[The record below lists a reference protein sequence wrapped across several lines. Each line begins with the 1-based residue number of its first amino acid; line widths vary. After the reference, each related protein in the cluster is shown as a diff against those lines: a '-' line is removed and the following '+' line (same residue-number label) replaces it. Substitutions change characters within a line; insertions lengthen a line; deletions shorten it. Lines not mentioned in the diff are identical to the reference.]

1 MTGFEQQRG
10 RRQAETDIAE
20 ASQPVAE
27 FELIGRYFAAL
38 PKHSAGVSLGIGDDC
53 ALLDVPVG
61 QHLAVSIDTL
71 VEGVHFLPTI
81 AAEELALRAVS
92 ACVSD
97 LAAMGAS
104 PAWLTLALTLPES
117 DPDWLQPFSQGLG
130 RSMQQYGLSLVG
142 GDTSRGHRTLSLQ
155 VHGLVP
161 KGQALTRRGAMPGD
175 GIWVSGTL
183 GDAMAGLDQLQ
194 QAVDPDPYLLQRFYR
209 PTARIELGQALRG
222 IASSALDISDGLL
235 ADLSHLLKA
244 DQLGALIE
252 LDQIPLSEAML
263 SHYGLAQAL
272 DWALGGGEDF
282 ELCFTLPPQHEANLA
297 ERLKQLD
304 VNCRRVGRI
313 TVEPGLIGQRAD
325 GQRQPLTAT
334 GYRHF

>member
-1 MTGFEQQRG
+1 MTSFEQQQTDKL
-10 RRQAETDIAE
+10 QADVKE
-20 ASQPVAE
+20 ASRSVAE

-38 PKHSAGVSLGIGDDC
+38 PGHSAGVSLGIGDDC
-53 ALLDVPVG
+53 ALLDVPAG
-61 QHLAVSIDTL
+61 QQLAVSIDTL

-81 AAEELALRAVS
+81 AAEELAHRAVS

-117 DPDWLQPFSQGLG
+117 DPDWLQPFSRGLG
-130 RSMQQYGLSLVG
+130 QSMQQYGLSLVG

-161 KGQALTRRGAMPGD
+161 TGQALTRRGAKPGD

-194 QAVDPDPYLLQRFYR
+194 KTVDPDPYLLQRFYR

-235 ADLSHLLKA
+235 ADLSHLLKT

-252 LDQIPLSEAML
+252 LDQMPLSTAIL
-263 SHYGLAQAL
+263 SRYGLPQAL
-272 DWALGGGEDF
+272 SWALGGGEDF
-282 ELCFTLPPQHEANLA
+282 ELCFIVPPQHEALLA
-297 ERLKQLD
+297 ERLELLD
-304 VNCRRVGRI
+304 VSCCRVGRI
-313 TVEPGLIGQRAD
+313 TAEPGLLGQSAD